1 MTKNKNNRKHY
12 LDTEHLVLHRQLH
25 TGSIAHS
32 TRMLL
37 AALCLDLA
45 PILSL
50 SYYMTHSS

>member
-45 PILSL
+45 LILSL